1 MNFTRTIVA
10 LSLVLAGAVSIG
22 ACKQK
27 EGEICQIDNDCES
40 GLVCNAA
47 TGRCQP
53 PGQQTIDAAPSTDGN
68 TADAGVDA
76 APDASPD
83 AS

>member
-10 LSLVLAGAVSIG
+10 LSLVLAGAISG
-22 ACKQK
+22 CKQK

-47 TGRCQP
+47 TGRCQT
-53 PGQQTIDAAPSTDGN
+53 PGSG
-68 TADAGVDA
+68 GVDA
-76 APDASPD
+76 APQNDAGVADAAVDAPPQDAGADAS
-83 AS
+83 